1 MPEPI
6 ANLAVYETTARG
18 LELLDNLKQIQNVI
32 WGIREAV
39 R

>member
-6 ANLAVYETTARG
+6 ANLAVYKTTARG
-18 LELLDNLKQIQNVI
+18 LELLDNLKQFKMVI

-39 R
+39 H